1 MTVMSNDEA
10 NEWLLNAWKKI
21 IGNMTKDPDPDID
34 VLVNSSAVSIRYAI
48 ITQLL
53 GKFAD
58 HRRDALCLQ
67 RGKAQGPGTE
77 KYWDPRSFCNRI
89 VVPWVQ
95 STSNVLGTS
104 PDPYASKPLRRPHL
118 NEQFDSLRDKDKW
131 IPLMNILEKV
141 ESQNSPVFTEKQLR
155 RCLHSIARRFSRL
168 NVEYPIP
175 NRISLAQTQNIVS
188 RFLQQGSG
196 GEKPLIVAT
205 ALMRAFNERV
215 SLFSRIESQKIN
227 QADVASGV
235 PGDILCYHNHS
246 DGEILQLAIEVK
258 DRKLTITELNS
269 TIGKAR
275 RSRLTEILFVT
286 LGINESEEEGIVSRI
301 RREWAQGTNV
311 YDSTLQD
318 LIRAI
323 FPIAGEKC
331 RIDFLREVGNEID
344 EKASQPDLKSKWS
357 DLLNSLTESHNEQK
371 N

>member
-1 MTVMSNDEA
+1 MSALSETEVK
-10 NEWLLNAWKKI
+10 EWLLNAWEQV
-21 IGNMTKDPDPDID
+21 IGNMAKGPDPDMDI
-34 VLVNSSAVSIRYAI
+34 LVDSNVVAIRYAI

-58 HRRDALCLQ
+58 HQRDALCLQ
-67 RGKAQGPGTE
+67 RGKAQGPGAE
-77 KYWDPRSFCNRI
+77 KYWDPRGFCSRI

-95 STSNVLGTS
+95 NTSNVLGTS

-118 NEQFDSLRDKDKW
+118 NEQLDSLRDKNKW
-131 IPLMNILEKV
+131 IPLMDVLEEV
-141 ESQNSPVFTEKQLR
+141 ENRKSNAFTETQLR

-168 NVEYPIP
+168 NIEYPIP
-175 NRISLAQTQNIVS
+175 NRISLVQTENIVS

-227 QADVASGV
+227 QADVASGA
-235 PGDILCYHNHS
+235 PGDILCYQDRS
-246 DGEILQLAIEVK
+246 DGEFLQLAVEVK
-258 DRKLTITELNS
+258 DRKLTITELDS

-286 LGINESEEEGIVSRI
+286 RGINETEKEEIASRI
-301 RREWAQGTNV
+301 GREWAQGTNV

-344 EKASQPDLKSKWS
+344 EKASQPDLKSEWS
-357 DLLNSLTESHNEQK
+357 DLLNSLTEG
-371 N
+371 